1 MIVVEAIVLLKF
13 PWGLLEKNL
22 LVRNSAVET
31 FVGWLEMKEVLEG
44 EMEEEFEGE
53 FEVKIEEVLE
63 EEMKEELRSRRHVWK
78 SECAKW
84 PPD

>member
-44 EMEEEFEGE
+44 EMEEE
-53 FEVKIEEVLE
+53 
-63 EEMKEELRSRRHVWK
+63 LRSRRHVWK
-78 SECAKW
+78 SECAK
-84 PPD
+84 

>member
-44 EMEEEFEGE
+44 EMEEEMEEEFEGE
-53 FEVKIEEVLE
+53 LEVKIEEVLE

-78 SECAKW
+78 SECAK
-84 PPD
+84 